1 MKHTVEGIYN
11 KGKIT
16 ISENIPFKG
25 KSRVLVVFLE
35 DSTDKADR
43 KEQLLKTFGSWEDD
57 REAESIINDIYS
69 SRVFRKDDILL

>member
-25 KSRVLVVFLE
+25 KSKVLVVFLE
-35 DSTDKADR
+35 DYKDKNDR
-43 KEQLLKTFGSWEDD
+43 KEQLLKTFGSWDD
-57 REAESIINDIYS
+57 EREAEVIINDIYS
-69 SRVFRKDDILL
+69 SRVFRKDDIIL